1 MSTDHLILIL
11 LVLLVLVVIALL
23 ALVLIVVLKSGIL
36 NKKDEDEK
44 PESRF
49 GASIVEA
56 YTCVNHP
63 EQNAIATCA
72 ICEDAI
78 CENCHKDWEGL
89 HLCPEHF
96 GLYGKH
102 TWIEIAEIRTTPSA
116 PEKGHKL
123 YHFKH
128 KLWNDEKVPAY
139 LVTHYKIDVDGDHIE
154 SWVKLYAREEDAD
167 QLTTRFSVI
176 SNR

>member
-1 MSTDHLILIL
+1 YSRCFATSFLFFFSSRRRHTMFSRDWSSDVCSSD
-11 LVLLVLVVIALL
+11 LV
-23 ALVLIVVLKSGIL
+23 
-36 NKKDEDEK
+36 
-44 PESRF
+44 
-49 GASIVEA
+49 
-56 YTCVNHP
+56 
-63 EQNAIATCA
+63 ATCA
-72 ICEDAI
+72 ICEEAV

-102 TWIEIAEIRTTPSA
+102 TWLEIAEIRTTPTA

-128 KLWNDEKVPAY
+128 KLWSDEKIPAY

-154 SWVKLYAREEDAD
+154 SWVKLFAREEDAD
-167 QLTTRFSVI
+167 QLTTRFNVI
-176 SNR
+176 STQ